1 MRKMG
6 FINSQVEEYLLE
18 LMPMNNLLLAELYQY
33 GIDNRIPIMD
43 LLSMHHVAFL
53 SQLIKP
59 QIIIEVGTAIGFS
72 AIWLALANPDATIH
86 TIERNEKMVE
96 TARINIERAELTKRV
111 IIHAGDAIDLIP
123 EMPRSQF
130 VFVDAAKGK
139 YRDFYELAFPLLD
152 GGGLFVFDNILFRGY
167 VADEAEVAAK
177 PMMRKLDDFNR
188 FLAEDERV
196 ATNFLTVGD
205 GLAVA
210 RKLGE

>member
-139 YRDFYELAFPLLD
+139 YRDFYELAFPLLG

>member
-1 MRKMG
+1 MG

>member
-1 MRKMG
+1 MG

-177 PMMRKLDDFNR
+177 PMMLKLDDFNR